1 MLSQKADQLEEYTN
15 ALDALFQLN
24 KDFIM
29 SSKFQ
34 NNLYKGQ
41 KVCEYLGK
49 KPSTFKIGNSF
60 SALLNKM
67 IDKLPSISYE
77 KLIQNRRIYEKYPH
91 LYLRF
96 IGSHNYLVNIGALCR
111 HCDAYANS
119 SEIPIYF
126 YLPSFFSRYYTI
138 TWFNI
143 LTKTSRNERYA
154 APRGNVPTEAK
165 KLFLH
170 LFYFDEPYEK
180 ILETLNWADY
190 ESLIAELKKA
200 KYDQRKNK

>member
-126 YLPSFFSRYYTI
+126 YLPSTRSLGSIFLPKQAEMRDMLHREETYQLKQRNYFCICFILMSRM
-138 TWFNI
+138 
-143 LTKTSRNERYA
+143 
-154 APRGNVPTEAK
+154 K
-165 KLFLH
+165 KF
-170 LFYFDEPYEK
+170 
-180 ILETLNWADY
+180 
-190 ESLIAELKKA
+190 
-200 KYDQRKNK
+200 